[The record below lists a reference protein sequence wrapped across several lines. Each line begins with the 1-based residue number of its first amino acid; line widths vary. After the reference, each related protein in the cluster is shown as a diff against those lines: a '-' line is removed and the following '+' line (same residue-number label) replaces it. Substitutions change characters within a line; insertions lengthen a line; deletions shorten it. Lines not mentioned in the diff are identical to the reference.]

1 MSECVSKMSGERT
14 VEGTDEKLRPCKSA
28 QPYLKRQARSQGRG
42 GILQQMQAMQHRSRY
57 SSTQGRKEKS
67 LRLSN
72 ISGVSS
78 EHVVTAKLPLN
89 RARPV
94 SNPEQSVPNVTSGL
108 GAEWMTTAAAA
119 SGGRKRLR
127 FSPPSFH
134 RRGRRRE
141 EGREDKSCL
150 FGFFSITLSPLYLSL
165 YLSLS
170 LPLSPFCSRNVIR

>member
-1 MSECVSKMSGERT
+1 
-14 VEGTDEKLRPCKSA
+14 
-28 QPYLKRQARSQGRG
+28 
-42 GILQQMQAMQHRSRY
+42 MQHRSRY

-165 YLSLS
+165 SLSPSLS
-170 LPLSPFCSRNVIR
+170 LLQSECNPINAGRTESPAKFPNHFFVNASNSISFPQNCLRKAGIWKTKPWLSIEYMG